1 MPLLAVLLSVLGLV
15 PFIVCGL
22 AALGPDPTTADRMLS
37 ALIGY
42 AAVTLAF
49 AGGIHWGFELQS
61 RQQDRFVERARLGL
75 GIVPPLVG
83 WIALLLPL
91 VAASWVSLIVL
102 IAAYIGAVL
111 VEQEAAKRDLLPPRY
126 LWLRWGFTLVAVA
139 MMITVLTLRLLGQT
153 ISFLR
158 FVWIL
163 VPIHAL
169 LIFDTTECR
178 PCPNRHPSP
187 PRSFRSRRAGRR
199 LRAMTGR
206 SACGERS
213 RGSTRHSPDSV
224 RPSPPGA
231 AHSAS

>member
-1 MPLLAVLLSVLGLV
+1 
-15 PFIVCGL
+15 
-22 AALGPDPTTADRMLS
+22 MLS

-91 VAASWVSLIVL
+91 VVPSWVSLIVL

-139 MMITVLTLRLLGQT
+139 MMITVLTLRLLG
-153 ISFLR
+153 
-158 FVWIL
+158 
-163 VPIHAL
+163 
-169 LIFDTTECR
+169 
-178 PCPNRHPSP
+178 
-187 PRSFRSRRAGRR
+187 
-199 LRAMTGR
+199 
-206 SACGERS
+206 
-213 RGSTRHSPDSV
+213 PDDQLFKICLDFG
-224 RPSPPGA
+224 PQFMLY
-231 AHSAS
+231 